1 MKEFTPRKVFI
12 LHNGEYLEISLEE
25 HIARREAD
33 EDYQQR
39 KFIALHGM
47 IMEVSPK
54 DYIAF
59 YRARRRQKYLTE
71 SAVER
76 GDISYDALTTD
87 DFNGEN
93 VLVDPGEDIAEVLA
107 WKATLDKLRLIVSTL
122 PVDEKEL
129 IIAHF
134 YENKKQTEI
143 AEQLGISQQA
153 VSKRILKICAKIKNL
168 IEN

>member
-25 HIARREAD
+25 HIAHREAD

-122 PVDEKEL
+122 PEDEKKL

-134 YENKKQTEI
+134 YNGKSQTAL
-143 AEQLGISQQA
+143 AEEYGVNQSNISRRID
-153 VSKRILKICAKIKNL
+153 RILAKIKKL
-168 IEN
+168 LEI